1 MLGRWSNPLLA
12 FLVTLPFFLFYLL
25 YFFYPNSS
33 MALIENSDRDSNSP
47 AQNNICGPLLV
58 RLPRDL
64 LSTLI
69 FPVNFTDH
77 MT

>member
-1 MLGRWSNPLLA
+1 MLGRWLNPLLA
-12 FLVTLPFFLFYLL
+12 FLVTLPFFFSFI

-47 AQNNICGPLLV
+47 AQNSICGPLLV